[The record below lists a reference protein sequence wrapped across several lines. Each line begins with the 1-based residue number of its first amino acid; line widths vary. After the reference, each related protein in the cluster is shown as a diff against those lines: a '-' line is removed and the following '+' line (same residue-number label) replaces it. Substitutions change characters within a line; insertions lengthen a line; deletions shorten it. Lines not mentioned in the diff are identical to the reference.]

1 VLVMPNPYTF
11 SWPSDLDK
19 SSSRVICS
27 AIHGNLSKL
36 EILFFLKKRTCRS
49 VHFIV
54 GLYFHVY
61 QSLSIS
67 RVFSSCQLVELSV
80 LSLSQQITFAFT
92 VRTLKQRMIL
102 SDSANSYFCHRTHL
116 PVTNPGGIWLVNGC
130 MFLVWLVMFDRAIHR
145 IWLKPKLFRVVSL
158 GTKISLWC

>member
-1 VLVMPNPYTF
+1 MFCYSWKFVQTWNTF
-11 SWPSDLDK
+11 
-19 SSSRVICS
+19 
-27 AIHGNLSKL
+27 
-36 EILFFLKKRTCRS
+36 FFLKKRTCRS

-54 GLYFHVY
+54 GLSFHVY